1 MDTLVSRRGEGVY
14 VIIIIIIITEV
25 ITSLMFT
32 NDSSYLLTTSGDRLV
47 IISGLYSFYLL
58 VAVSLFGD

>member
-1 MDTLVSRRGEGVY
+1 MLLF
-14 VIIIIIIITEV
+14 IITEV

-47 IISGLYSFYLL
+47 IISGLCSFYLL